1 MPRIAGKATDRERF
15 RNLRLYSTERRQ
27 PPAGAF
33 RTMPVRGVLVYRQIF
48 RLGTVRR
55 RRLLVAGYAK
65 GRQAAGQ

>member
-1 MPRIAGKATDRERF
+1 
-15 RNLRLYSTERRQ
+15 
-27 PPAGAF
+27 
-33 RTMPVRGVLVYRQIF
+33 MPVRGVLVYRQIF